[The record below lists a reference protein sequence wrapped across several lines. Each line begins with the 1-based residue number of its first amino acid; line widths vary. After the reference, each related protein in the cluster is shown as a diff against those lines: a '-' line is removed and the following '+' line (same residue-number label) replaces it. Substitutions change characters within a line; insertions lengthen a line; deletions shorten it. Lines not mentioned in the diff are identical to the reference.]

1 MPKPNPVPPGF
12 HTVTPH
18 LVVRDAPKAIDFYR
32 RAFGAEEAYRIAS
45 PDGSAVLHAE
55 LRLGDSVIMLADEN
69 PAMGSVSPLAT
80 GSTSVTISLYVADT
94 DALFARATGAG
105 AKPALPPT
113 DMFWGDRYAQ
123 VIDPFGHRW
132 AIATHQKDLTPD
144 EIRKAMAAAFGG
156 K

>member
-1 MPKPNPVPPGF
+1 MPKPSPVPPGF

-45 PDGSAVLHAE
+45 PDGSAVMHAE

-69 PAMGSVSPLAT
+69 PAMGNVSPLAT
-80 GSTSVTISLYVADT
+80 GSSSVTISLYVADT
-94 DALFARATGAG
+94 DALFARATSAG

-144 EIRKAMAAAFGG
+144 EIQQAMAAAYGVR
-156 K
+156 